1 MNNEI
6 FGWACILASV
16 AMGLWMGIAFQHE
29 NWLGG
34 YGTLPRRMVRLA
46 HIALAALG
54 LINIEFG
61 RSAGELALSAGAMR
75 TVSTAFMVAAV
86 SMPACCLLIAAKV
99 RRFEIFALPVLSLA
113 VGLVFTI
120 GGLVR

>member
-6 FGWACILASV
+6 LGWACILASV
-16 AMGLWMGIAFQHE
+16 AMGLWMGIRFQQE

-34 YGTLPRRMVRLA
+34 YGTLSRRMVRLA

-54 LINIEFG
+54 ILNIEFG

-75 TVSTAFMVAAV
+75 GVSIAFMVAAI

-99 RRFEIFALPVLSLA
+99 RRFEIFAIPVVSLA
-113 VGLVFTI
+113 AGVLFTI

>member
-16 AMGLWMGIAFQHE
+16 AMGLWMGIRFQQE
-29 NWLGG
+29 SWLGG

-54 LINIEFG
+54 ILNIEFG
-61 RSAGELALSAGAMR
+61 RSVAQLALSAGIVRA
-75 TVSTAFMVAAV
+75 VSIAFMLAAI
-86 SMPACCLLIAAKV
+86 SMPACCLLIAARV
-99 RRFEIFALPVLSLA
+99 RRFEIFAVPVGSLA
-113 VGLVFTI
+113 VGLTLTI